1 MIFSLS
7 SLDCLSPDD
16 FVKGLINKQQAG
28 RNGARSSSFMDIV
41 KISSVTVPV
50 TSNSDAVS
58 SSTSKKVRMRKH
70 SLGGEETVKSA
81 CFSGTHYL

>member
-28 RNGARSSSFMDIV
+28 RNGARSFSFMDIV
-41 KISSVTVPV
+41 KISSVTAPV
-50 TSNSDAVS
+50 IPNSDAVS
-58 SSTSKKVRMRKH
+58 SSTSNKVRKREH
-70 SLGGEETVKSA
+70 SLGGDETVQSA